1 MNHGL
6 YCPLITIH
14 FRMATII
21 AYRILLHIIDYYS
34 VQKKHLIRD
43 ASLLWF
49 IGELYMINLNRRN
62 QMVYRSSLR

>member
-1 MNHGL
+1 
-6 YCPLITIH
+6 
-14 FRMATII
+14 MATII